1 MPSPEPETVMQHISF
16 SRTLILAPAILL
28 VTGIA
33 FCNLPSLGSQPT
45 ATMNVTQAYQT
56 VEVRLTQSADQT
68 PQEME
73 QVAASPTTTPEPP
86 EPSSTPNQ
94 TAAPSRTAPP
104 ATVQPTAQ
112 NCDRAAAGNPIDVT
126 IPDDSPLL
134 PGQAFTK
141 IWRLE
146 NAGTCSWTSQYAVT
160 FFSGEQM
167 GAPAVVAL
175 RGEVKPGQTVD
186 ISVDMVAPLQPGK
199 YQGNWKLRNAS
210 NVLFGIGPGAS
221 SPFWVRIVVE
231 STPTASPTAGTS
243 TPTATPTT
251 TPPAVHAS
259 GRVVLNV
266 GDRIDLDSLGINS
279 GSGEDLSY
287 ESDADGNHPLMPL
300 ENVLIGRYGV
310 NQPTLD
316 LCRQASMTGAPIIA
330 DSVPVGSYLCYR
342 TNQGLPGSARLT
354 ALNIDNYQ
362 LTLDLLT
369 WSLP

>member
-1 MPSPEPETVMQHISF
+1 MQHNSL
-16 SRTLILAPAILL
+16 SRKLILAPAILL

-56 VEVRLTQSADQT
+56 VEARLTQSADQT
-68 PQEME
+68 PQGTD
-73 QVAASPTTTPEPP
+73 QAPASPSPTP

-94 TAAPSRTAPP
+94 SPAPTRTALP
-104 ATVQPTAQ
+104 ATVQPTTQ
-112 NCDRAAAGNPIDVT
+112 SCDRAAAGNPIDVT
-126 IPDDSPLL
+126 IPDDSLLL

-141 IWRLE
+141 IWRLL

-167 GAPAVVAL
+167 GASAVVPL
-175 RGEVKPGQTVD
+175 QGEVKPGQTVD
-186 ISVDMVAPLQPGK
+186 ISVDMVSPLQAGK

-210 NVLFGIGPGAS
+210 SVLFGIGPSAS

-231 STPTASPTAGTS
+231 STPTLSPTAGTPTPSS
-243 TPTATPTT
+243 TPTATQ
-251 TPPAVHAS
+251 PAIHAS
-259 GRVVLNV
+259 GRVGLNV
-266 GDRIDLDSLGINS
+266 GDRIDLDTLGINS

-287 ESDADGNHPLMPL
+287 ESDADGKHPLIPL
-300 ENVLIGRYGV
+300 DNALIGRYGS
-310 NQPTLD
+310 NQPTLE
-316 LCRQASMTGAPIIA
+316 LCQGANLTNTPVIA
-330 DSVPVGSYLCYR
+330 ESVPVGSYLCYR
-342 TNQGLPGSARLT
+342 TNQGLPGWARLT